1 MIKEYA
7 LLMLDN
13 MPLQKHFVIG
23 KIIGYIETDDID
35 QKDFAIY
42 QDLITENIIY
52 PSSYEANEFIDSN
65 EYVKHLKELKWVSR
79 KFISKEEALK
89 KLKKLSKDDILSYGI
104 NVGTSKQ
111 KKLDSYE
118 EKLQQHNKTLKKIN
132 RKKENRRLKNL
143 F

>member
-1 MIKEYA
+1 MIKDYA

-13 MPLQKHFVIG
+13 MPLQKYFVIG

-42 QDLITENIIY
+42 EDLITENIIY

-65 EYVKHLKELKWVSR
+65 EYVEHLKDLKWISR

-118 EKLQQHNKTLKKIN
+118 EKLQKHNKVLKKLN
-132 RKKENRRLKNL
+132 RKKRK
-143 F
+143 

>member
-89 KLKKLSKDDILSYGI
+89 KLNELNKDDILSYGI

-118 EKLQQHNKTLKKIN
+118 EKLQKHNKVLKKLN
-132 RKKENRRLKNL
+132 RKKRK
-143 F
+143 